1 MLEREEYL
9 EILYKLFKIFY
20 CILDKICNFAVTPHV
35 GVWIEISATYP
46 KFSALLVTPHVG
58 VWIEIVCFRRV
69 PL

>member
-35 GVWIEISATYP
+35 GV
-46 KFSALLVTPHVG
+46 
-58 VWIEIVCFRRV
+58 
-69 PL
+69 